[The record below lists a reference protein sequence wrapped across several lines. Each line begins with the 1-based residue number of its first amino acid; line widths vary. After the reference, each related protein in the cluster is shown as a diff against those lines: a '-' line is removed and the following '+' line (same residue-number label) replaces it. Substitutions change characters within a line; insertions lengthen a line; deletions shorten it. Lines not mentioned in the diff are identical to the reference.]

1 MANQMQS
8 EIAELN
14 TELEE
19 VEDPRDCY
27 AMVQARIRRYR
38 QAGRKVPEDLAL
50 IERRL
55 MNECMAASQGRD

>member
-19 VEDPRDCY
+19 VEDARECY

-38 QAGRKVPEDLAL
+38 QAGQKVPEDLTL